1 MELKYD
7 KLWFRLAEKGMKK
20 KDLQSLTGLSSAT
33 IAKLSHNLSVST
45 KTLERICQAL
55 GCDIS
60 DILDSNS
67 TFLHNSQKTNST
79 FGMNSFFSG
88 IGGFDIGFERQ
99 GFKTNYL
106 CDIIGQMLNVVL
118 ILTRWKP
125 IRFPTLRFG
134 AEDSHAKIFQWQEVE
149 SD

>member
-106 CDIIGQMLNVVL
+106 
-118 ILTRWKP
+118 
-125 IRFPTLRFG
+125 F
-134 AEDSHAKIFQWQEVE
+134 
-149 SD
+149 